1 MYYSK
6 SRHVLLNISLFFIQ
20 QFNTDELTQG
30 LPRLEDLGVEP
41 TAVDTAAITV
51 LRRHRHLWTFEEAL
65 DEEEIC
71 KPTSAYA

>member
-1 MYYSK
+1 M
-6 SRHVLLNISLFFIQ
+6 LNISLFFIQ
-20 QFNTDELTQG
+20 QFNTDQLTQG